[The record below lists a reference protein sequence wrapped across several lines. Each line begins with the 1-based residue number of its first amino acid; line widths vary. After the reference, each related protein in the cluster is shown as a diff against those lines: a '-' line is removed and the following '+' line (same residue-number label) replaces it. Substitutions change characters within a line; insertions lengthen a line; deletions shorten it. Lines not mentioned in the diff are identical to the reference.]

1 MSSILDLKPEKLWFY
16 FNEICNIPHPSG
28 KEGKISQYLVN
39 FGKKLNLE
47 TSSDEVGNVLIRKPA
62 FKGYENAPAVILQSH
77 MDMVCEKNEGTVH
90 DFEKD
95 PIKTYIDGDWVKA
108 EGTTLGADNGIGV
121 AAMLAIL
128 ADNTLKHPAL
138 DCLFTVDEERGLTGA
153 QHVCADW
160 LKAPLLLNLDSEDDG
175 KFCIGCAGG
184 IDTIAT
190 FNLKREA
197 RPENSLSF
205 NITAKG
211 LKGGHSGEDINKE
224 RGNAIKIISRF
235 LWSQNKLYPI
245 TLQSLQG
252 GNLHNAIPRE
262 ASFNFVI
269 PFNQKEELRK
279 NLNLFITTLNEEFPN
294 EPELS
299 ISLESHSN
307 DQSDV
312 ISKKQS
318 DQLLYALFACPHG
331 VISMSK
337 EIENLP
343 ETSTNL
349 ASVKMPDDLTLIVS
363 TSQRSSVESKKHEIK
378 DRVEAIFALAGAD
391 KITHSDGYPGWK
403 PNLQSKIKKIVVE
416 AFYKLFKEEATVSA
430 IHAGLECGLFYEKN
444 PKLDMISIGP
454 DIFDNHSPS
463 EKCKISSVERF
474 WLHTIEILENIH

>member
-1 MSSILDLKPEKLWFY
+1 
-16 FNEICNIPHPSG
+16 
-28 KEGKISQYLVN
+28 
-39 FGKKLNLE
+39 
-47 TSSDEVGNVLIRKPA
+47 
-62 FKGYENAPAVILQSH
+62 
-77 MDMVCEKNEGTVH
+77 
-90 DFEKD
+90 
-95 PIKTYIDGDWVKA
+95 
-108 EGTTLGADNGIGV
+108 
-121 AAMLAIL
+121 
-128 ADNTLKHPAL
+128 
-138 DCLFTVDEERGLTGA
+138 
-153 QHVCADW
+153 
-160 LKAPLLLNLDSEDDG
+160 
-175 KFCIGCAGG
+175 
-184 IDTIAT
+184 
-190 FNLKREA
+190 
-197 RPENSLSF
+197 
-205 NITAKG
+205 
-211 LKGGHSGEDINKE
+211 
-224 RGNAIKIISRF
+224 
-235 LWSQNKLYPI
+235 
-245 TLQSLQG
+245 LQG

-279 NLNLFITTLNEEFPN
+279 NLNLFITTLSEEFPH
-294 EPELS
+294 EPELT

-312 ISKKQS
+312 ICQKQS

-349 ASVKMPDDLTLIVS
+349 ASVKMPDNCTLIVS

-474 WLHTIEILENIH
+474 WLHTIEILENIR